1 MDDIPQHQNPL
12 NDPHPNLDE
21 GAHPTRATKGEVIG
35 GGFIVGA
42 RRAGGR
48 LSLAHKPFEHPTPQS
63 ATAEAHRLAG
73 ANPGKVF
80 VVLAVVGNV
89 LIDKVA

>member
-1 MDDIPQHQNPL
+1 MNDIPQHQNPL
-12 NDPHPNLDE
+12 NDPHPNLDD
-21 GAHPTRATKGEVIG
+21 GAHPNRAAKGEVLG

-48 LSLAHKPFEHPTPQS
+48 LSLAHKPFEHPTPQA
-63 ATAEAHRLAG
+63 ATAEAQRLAS
-73 ANPGKVF
+73 ANPGRMF
-80 VVLAVVGNV
+80 VVLAVVGGV